1 MRRSGIPGI
10 VRRVSTE
17 PDLTTPLEGDELEA
31 LDEQLEGQTPLG
43 LSGVL
48 GILHAVA
55 IAPSSLAQSEWMRLI
70 EFDGAVHSADD
81 MRVLLPQL
89 LRLHHQVVDLIER
102 DLTLLPQPEDVD
114 AFASFAAGFVLAAQL
129 DSLWKDDA
137 HNWSYVAPFAL
148 LAGRPELVEPELRAS
163 METEAGYLADLRKD
177 AENVILDAR
186 DFFHEPP
193 KPEVPAKGAAK
204 VGRNDPC
211 TCGSGKKYKKCCG
224 AV

>member
-1 MRRSGIPGI
+1 M
-10 VRRVSTE
+10 RRVSTE
-17 PDLTTPLEGDELEA
+17 PDLTAPLEDDELEA
-31 LDEQLEGQTPLG
+31 LDELLEGRTALG

-55 IAPSSLAQSEWMRLI
+55 IAPSPFAQSDWLRLV
-70 EFDGAVHSADD
+70 ELDGAAHSADD
-81 MRVLLPQL
+81 ARALLPQL
-89 LRLHHQVVDLIER
+89 LRLHHQVQDLVAR
-102 DLTLLPQPEDVD
+102 DLTLLPQVEDAD

-129 DSLWKDDA
+129 DSAWKGDPE
-137 HNWSYVAPFAL
+137 NWSYVAPFAL

-163 METEAGYLADLRKD
+163 MEAKAGYKGDLRKD
-177 AENVILDAR
+177 AENVILDAK
-186 DFFHEPP
+186 DAFHEPP
-193 KPEVPAKGAAK
+193 PKVPAKSAAK

>member
-1 MRRSGIPGI
+1 M
-10 VRRVSTE
+10 RRVSTE
-17 PDLTTPLEGDELEA
+17 PDLTAPLEDDELEA
-31 LDEQLEGQTPLG
+31 LDEQLEAQTPLG

-55 IAPSSLAQSEWMRLI
+55 IAPTLLPPSEWLRLI

-89 LRLHHQVVDLIER
+89 LRLHRQVQDLVAR
-102 DLTLLPQPEDVD
+102 DLTLLPQVEDAD

-129 DSLWKDDA
+129 DGQWKGDPD
-137 HNWSYVAPFAL
+137 NWSYVAPFAL

-163 METEAGYLADLRKD
+163 MEAEAGYLGELRKD

-186 DFFHEPP
+186 DAFHEPP
-193 KPEVPAKGAAK
+193 APPAPVKAAAK